1 MSHTLKTEKKKQMES
16 KIVLTKESSSS
27 DLESYFRG
35 VLELDKQR
43 KEYPVNLDEVW
54 QLCYAEK
61 GKAVRALKT
70 NFIENVDFIVI
81 RNNAENSL
89 LNDAE
94 QDSDNSLAQNGKQD
108 WGGSNKI
115 NYYLTSA
122 CLEYF
127 IARKVR
133 PVFEVYRKVF
143 HCLTKFN
150 N

>member
-70 NFIENVDFIVI
+70 NFIENVDFISI
-81 RNNAENSL
+81 AK
-89 LNDAE
+89 
-94 QDSDNSLAQNGKQD
+94 NGKTAQVVT
-108 WGGSNKI
+108 KRLAI
-115 NYYLTSA
+115 TSPPLVWNILLLA
-122 CLEYF
+122 RFVRCLKCTARSF
-127 IARKVR
+127 IV
-133 PVFEVYRKVF
+133 
-143 HCLTKFN
+143 
-150 N
+150 

>member
-1 MSHTLKTEKKKQMES
+1 MRHTLKTEKKKQMES

-70 NFIENVDFIVI
+70 NFIENVDFISI
-81 RNNAENSL
+81 AK
-89 LNDAE
+89 
-94 QDSDNSLAQNGKQD
+94 NGKTAT
-108 WGGSNKI
+108 GVTKRLAI
-115 NYYLTSA
+115 TSPPLVWNILLLA
-122 CLEYF
+122 RFVRCLKCTARSF
-127 IARKVR
+127 IV
-133 PVFEVYRKVF
+133 
-143 HCLTKFN
+143 
-150 N
+150 

>member
-1 MSHTLKTEKKKQMES
+1 M
-16 KIVLTKESSSS
+16 TKESSSS

-43 KEYPVNLDEVW
+43 TEYPVNLDEVW

-94 QDSDNSLAQNGKQD
+94 QDSDNSLAQNGKRD

-133 PVFEVYRKVF
+133 PVFEV
-143 HCLTKFN
+143 
-150 N
+150 